1 MIWMTQ
7 IFLPKQETERV
18 RTVSPLSK
26 LCSCIALERNSM
38 FQLADSH
45 CHLQDPRF
53 DPDREAVL
61 DRALAGLSLVV
72 VVGDALVTSAQAV
85 MLAKRPGVRAVVGV
99 HPYHASEVTDAVVSQ
114 LRDLVTAN
122 SRETVAVGET
132 GLDYYNEF
140 SPRQDQ
146 RRAFERHAVLAAS
159 LGLPLV
165 VHNRQADDDTLAL
178 LREHRAGLPGV
189 ILHCF
194 GSGPAEAE
202 TFAELNC
209 HISFAG
215 NLTYPRAENLREAAR
230 RVPDHLLLAETDAP
244 YLAPQ
249 PVRGQRCEPA
259 HVMHTVAALAALRGE
274 PVDSM
279 ADRIARNAAR
289 VYQVGLDDTPLFVS
303 EAPPDV

>member
-1 MIWMTQ
+1 
-7 IFLPKQETERV
+7 
-18 RTVSPLSK
+18 
-26 LCSCIALERNSM
+26 M
-38 FQLADSH
+38 FQPADSH

-99 HPYHASEVTDAVVSQ
+99 HPYHASGVTDAVVSQ
-114 LRDLVTAN
+114 LRELVTAN
-122 SRETVAVGET
+122 PRETVAVGET

-259 HVMHTVAALAALRGE
+259 HVMHTVSALAALRGE

-279 ADRIARNAAR
+279 ADRIARNATR
-289 VYQVGLDDTPLFVS
+289 VYQVGLDDTPLSVL